1 MSNKGEC
8 TLHDPKPWYE
18 ADSLILRAIEVTGA
32 SFAELDAGVRLHV
45 DSWDSNYADTFLISC
60 KVGWGKYIYELTG
73 FALARHSW
81 THLGAEDSFSE
92 AVRRECGNRLVG
104 LTLDRR
110 IESSKNGGT
119 ARGFNKETKE
129 WVLSL
134 HDEWRRRH
142 PKGSISNFHSYM
154 EREYKNAPLKEKK
167 LKPTGGEA
175 DPPSKTTVQDWIR
188 NRTDASNRSSG

>member
-60 KVGWGKYIYELTG
+60 KVGWEKYIYELTG

-104 LTLDRR
+104 LTLDKR
-110 IESSKNGGT
+110 IESSKNGGK
-119 ARGFNKETKE
+119 ASGFSEEDKK
-129 WVLSL
+129 VLFALYDSW
-134 HDEWRRRH
+134 EERH
-142 PKGSISNFHSYM
+142 PGGSVRAFYKHTLGSDNKKKANWPS
-154 EREYKNAPLKEKK
+154 ERAP
-167 LKPTGGEA
+167 
-175 DPPSKTTVQDWIR
+175 SVRTVSEWIR
-188 NRTDASNRSSG
+188 NRADASDCSSG

>member
-1 MSNKGEC
+1 MSKEEDC

-60 KVGWGKYIYELTG
+60 KVGWEEYIDELTG

-81 THLGAEDSFSE
+81 THLGEDDHFTAAVNSE
-92 AVRRECGNRLVG
+92 CYRRRGDLDS
-104 LTLDRR
+104 DRR
-110 IESSKNGGT
+110 FKASKNGGT